1 MDKALAFHAG
11 NWGSKPHKDC
21 IFIAKAQLD
30 NLGYL
35 QPKLNSLKCAHTY
48 IHIVA
53 MVLYLSFFVR
63 AAPTTMARIDKFL
76 QELSC
81 S

>member
-1 MDKALAFHAG
+1 MQETG
-11 NWGSKPHKDC
+11 VQNP
-21 IFIAKAQLD
+21 IEII
-30 NLGYL
+30 YL
-35 QPKLNSLKCAHTY
+35 SAKLNETTSVTY
-48 IHIVA
+48 NQNWTPLSVHIHIVA

-63 AAPTTMARIDKFL
+63 TAPTTMARIAKFL